1 MYNINNSKFVVN
13 QTKLSINHK
22 MLYID
27 KPAFF
32 ICDSGMLTK
41 VHTSCDG
48 EEEKR
53 YYFEL
58 IK

>member
-48 EEEKR
+48 ERKKKDII
-53 YYFEL
+53 L
-58 IK
+58 S